1 MGHSNE
7 RFLTQQMVNFINIV
21 IAWQPI
27 LFHTLFDLMMREDMI
42 R

>member
-21 IAWQPI
+21 IAWQ
-27 LFHTLFDLMMREDMI
+27 HTLFDLIMREDMI